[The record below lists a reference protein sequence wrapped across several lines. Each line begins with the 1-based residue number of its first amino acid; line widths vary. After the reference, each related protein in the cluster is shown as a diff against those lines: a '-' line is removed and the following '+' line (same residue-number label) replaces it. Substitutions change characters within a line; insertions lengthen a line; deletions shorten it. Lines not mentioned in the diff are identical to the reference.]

1 LDGDALFMAIDR
13 SVNAF
18 VLRRKLDG
26 LKSMKQLRGTYV
38 DMNKKF
44 PIKFFTKSLLAALLC
59 CLIGMPFVQAQAPTT
74 VDTVPVLP
82 YGEPTDYEV
91 GGIDVVGADFSD
103 DNAIIG
109 ISGLRVGDKIRIPG
123 PDIPKAIKALWK
135 LRLFTDVQILMQKTI
150 GDVVFLEIRV
160 KERPRLSRYS
170 YRGVKK
176 SRQDDLNEAVDKF
189 LLKGGIVT
197 ENIKVNAAEAIEDF
211 YIGKGYLDAH
221 VIVQEIPDTSRPNS
235 VRLLFDVDRNDRV
248 KIQDITFSGNK
259 NLKDNKLRKQMKE
272 TKPKRRLFAS
282 SKYQPDE
289 YDADKEKII
298 QYYNTI
304 GFRDARILSDS
315 LWREEDGDL
324 RIHINLNEGDR
335 YYFRNIEWKGNSIYD
350 EETLSQVLGIEK
362 GDVYNQEL
370 LETRLRFAQ
379 DGRDVSTLYMDNGYL
394 FFQVD
399 PIEVAIAEDSIDLEI
414 RIFEGPQATI
424 DKVVI
429 KGNDRTH
436 EHVIR
441 RELRTLPGEKFSR
454 SQIIRSQREI
464 INLGYFNPEALGIN
478 TPVNPDR
485 GTVDIEYTV
494 EERPSD
500 QLELSAGW
508 GGRRRVIGTLGV
520 SFNNFSLRNITNK
533 EAWRPLPMG
542 DGQRLSLRG
551 QTNGDFYQSYNISFT
566 EPWLGGK
573 KPNSFTI
580 AGFYN
585 RFAFGQRNTDSY
597 QRFNI
602 IQGSV
607 SLGTRLKWPDD
618 NFITTTGINIQTLS
632 LDNWLR
638 GLFRTD
644 EGVVNNGN
652 FNNFSIKQT
661 IARSTVSDPLF
672 PRDGSRISLSAQ
684 LTLPYSLIF
693 FRNRDYSELPP
704 AERFRWLEYHKWR
717 FDAEWYAPI
726 AGDLILKAEAK
737 IGILGAYNKKVG
749 VSPFE
754 RFQLGGDGINNQQF
768 GFAGVD
774 IISLRGYEV
783 EDLEANIDRETGQE
797 VATPVFD
804 KYTLELRYP
813 LSTNPN
819 STIYVLAFAQ
829 GGNAWRTIKDFNPFE
844 LRRSVGIGVR
854 VFLPMF
860 GMLGFDYGIG
870 FDKEGRGLS
879 ELGDFNIVLG
889 FEPE

>member
-1 LDGDALFMAIDR
+1 
-13 SVNAF
+13 
-18 VLRRKLDG
+18 
-26 LKSMKQLRGTYV
+26 MKQQRGFYV
-38 DMNKKF
+38 DMNNNC
-44 PIKFFTKSLLAALLC
+44 PIKNFTTPLLTALLC
-59 CLIGMPFVQAQAPTT
+59 CLVSLPFAQAQAP
-74 VDTVPVLP
+74 VVADTLPVLP
-82 YGEPTDYEV
+82 YDEPTDYEV
-91 GGIDVVGADFSD
+91 GGIEVVGADFSD

-109 ISGLRVGDKIRIPG
+109 ISGLRVGDKVRIPG

-135 LRLFTDVQILMQKTI
+135 LRLFTDVQIVLQRTI

-176 SRQDDLNEAVDKF
+176 SRQDDLNEEVDKF

-197 ENIKVNAAEAIEDF
+197 ENVKVNAAEAVENF
-211 YIGKGYLDAH
+211 YIGKGYLDAR

-235 VRLLFDVDRNDRV
+235 VRLVFDVDRRDRV
-248 KIQDITFSGNK
+248 KIQDITFSGND
-259 NLKDNKLRKQMKE
+259 NVKDNKLRKQMEE

-282 SKYQPDE
+282 SKYQPGE
-289 YDADKEKII
+289 YEADKEKII
-298 QYYNTI
+298 QFYNTI
-304 GFRDARILSDS
+304 GFRDARIISDS
-315 LWREEDGDL
+315 IWREEDGDL
-324 RIHINLNEGDR
+324 RIHINLNEGNR

-350 EETLSQVLGIEK
+350 DETLAQVLGIEK
-362 GDVYNQEL
+362 GAVYNQEL

-441 RELRTLPGEKFSR
+441 RELRTRPGEKFSR
-454 SQIIRSQREI
+454 SDIIRSQREI

-485 GTVDIEYTV
+485 GSVDIEYTV

-533 EAWRPLPMG
+533 ESWRPLPMG

-551 QTNGDFYQSYNISFT
+551 QTNGDFYQSYNVSFT

-573 KPNSFTI
+573 KPNSFTV

-618 NFITTTGINIQTLS
+618 NFISTTAVNIQTLS

-644 EGVVNNGN
+644 DGGVVNNGN

-661 IARSTVSDPLF
+661 IARSTISDPLF
-672 PRDGSRISLSAQ
+672 PKEGSRISLSAQ

-693 FRNRDYSELPP
+693 FRDRDYSDPNLPDS
-704 AERFRWLEYHKWR
+704 ERYRWLEYHKWR

-726 AGDLILKAEAK
+726 AGNLIFKAEAK
-737 IGILGAYNKKVG
+737 IGILGSYSNEVG

-774 IISLRGYEV
+774 IISSRGYEV
-783 EDLEANIDRETGQE
+783 EDFEDNIDPTTGQE
-797 VATPVFD
+797 VATPIFD
-804 KYTLELRYP
+804 KFTLELRYP

-829 GGNAWRTIKDFNPFE
+829 GSNAWRSIKDFNPFE
-844 LRRSVGIGVR
+844 LRRSVGMGVR

-860 GMLGFDYGIG
+860 GMLGFDYGVG
-870 FDKEGRGLS
+870 FDKDGTGLS